1 MKSFAFGLLFIAPAA
16 LIGQGKPAAQAQ
28 PAVQVTPIVSV
39 VSVNPANPNQVVI
52 PAGTQIPLALN
63 QAISTKNAREGDP
76 IYAQTT
82 FPFVLNDHILVPA
95 GTYVQG
101 RISHV
106 QRAGH
111 MKGRAEILMHFTT
124 LIYPSGYTVILPGS
138 IQNMPGA
145 DKTSMKDQE
154 GTVREDSQTGAKLG
168 QATKDAG
175 EVGTV
180 GVLGGLA
187 GGAKGAEIGGVG
199 GAAVG
204 AIIGLFSRGSDVK
217 LEPGTTIQMVI
228 QRDVPLDSSRIN
240 LAKK

>member
-1 MKSFAFGLLFIAPAA
+1 MKSLAFGLLFIAPAG
-16 LIGQGKPAAQAQ
+16 LLGQVKSAEQAKPT
-28 PAVQVTPIVSV
+28 VQVTPIVSE
-39 VSVNPANPNQVVI
+39 VSADPANPNRIVI
-52 PAGTQIPLALN
+52 PAGTQIPLALK

-76 IYAQTT
+76 VYAETT

-106 QRAGH
+106 KRAGR

-154 GTVREDSQTGAKLG
+154 GTVREDSDTGTKLG
-168 QATKDAG
+168 TATKDAG
-175 EVGTV
+175 EAGTV

-187 GGAKGAEIGGVG
+187 GGAKGAEIGGVS

-240 LAKK
+240 VAKK

>member
-1 MKSFAFGLLFIAPAA
+1 MA
-16 LIGQGKPAAQAQ
+16 LK
-28 PAVQVTPIVSV
+28 
-39 VSVNPANPNQVVI
+39 
-52 PAGTQIPLALN
+52 

-76 IYAQTT
+76 VYAETT

-106 QRAGH
+106 QRAGR

-154 GTVREDSQTGAKLG
+154 GTV
-168 QATKDAG
+168 
-175 EVGTV
+175 
-180 GVLGGLA
+180 
-187 GGAKGAEIGGVG
+187 
-199 GAAVG
+199 
-204 AIIGLFSRGSDVK
+204 SR
-217 LEPGTTIQMVI
+217 
-228 QRDVPLDSSRIN
+228 R
-240 LAKK
+240 

>member
-1 MKSFAFGLLFIAPAA
+1 MKLLAPGLLFIAPAA
-16 LIGQGKPAAQAQ
+16 LMAQAK
-28 PAVQVTPIVSV
+28 PAVQITPVISV
-39 VSVNPANPNQVVI
+39 VSANPANPNQVVI
-52 PAGTQIPLALN
+52 PAGTQIPLALK

-76 IYAQTT
+76 VYAETT

-106 QRAGH
+106 KRAGH

-145 DKTSMKDQE
+145 DKTSMKDDE
-154 GTVREDSQTGAKLG
+154 GTVREDSQTGEKLG
-168 QATKDAG
+168 AAAKDAG

-187 GGAKGAEIGGVG
+187 GGAKGAEIGGVS

-204 AIIGLFSRGSDVK
+204 AVIGLFSRGSDVK
-217 LEPGTTIQMVI
+217 LEPGTTVQMVI

-240 LAKK
+240 VAKK

>member
-1 MKSFAFGLLFIAPAA
+1 MKLLAPGLLFIAPAA
-16 LIGQGKPAAQAQ
+16 LMAQTK
-28 PAVQVTPIVSV
+28 PAVQVTPVISV
-39 VSVNPANPNQVVI
+39 VSANPANPNQVVI
-52 PAGTQIPLALN
+52 PAGTQIPLALK

-76 IYAQTT
+76 VYAETT

-106 QRAGH
+106 KRAGH

-145 DKTSMKDQE
+145 DKTSMKDDE
-154 GTVREDSQTGAKLG
+154 GTVREDSQAGEKLG
-168 QATKDAG
+168 AAAKDAG

-187 GGAKGAEIGGVG
+187 GGAKGAEIGGVS

-204 AIIGLFSRGSDVK
+204 AVIGLFSRGSDVK
-217 LEPGTTIQMVI
+217 LEPGTTVQMVI

-240 LAKK
+240 VAKK

>member
-1 MKSFAFGLLFIAPAA
+1 MKSWVFGLLFIAPAA
-16 LIGQGKPAAQAQ
+16 LSGQAK

-39 VSVNPANPNQVVI
+39 VSANPADPNQVVI
-52 PAGTQIPLALN
+52 PAGTQIPLALK

-76 IYAQTT
+76 VYAETT

-106 QRAGH
+106 QRAGRV
-111 MKGRAEILMHFTT
+111 KGRAEILMHFTT
-124 LIYPSGYTVILPGS
+124 LVYPSGYTVILPGS

-168 QATKDAG
+168 TATRDAG
-175 EVGTV
+175 EAGTV

-187 GGAKGAEIGGVG
+187 GGAKGAEIGGAG

-228 QRDVPLDSSRIN
+228 QRDVPLDSSRISV
-240 LAKK
+240 AEKR

>member
-1 MKSFAFGLLFIAPAA
+1 MKLLAPGLLFIAPAA
-16 LIGQGKPAAQAQ
+16 LMAQTK
-28 PAVQVTPIVSV
+28 PAVQVTPVISV
-39 VSVNPANPNQVVI
+39 VSANPANPNQVVI
-52 PAGTQIPLALN
+52 PAGTQIPLALK

-76 IYAQTT
+76 VYAETT

-106 QRAGH
+106 KRAGH

-145 DKTSMKDQE
+145 DKTSMKDDE
-154 GTVREDSQTGAKLG
+154 GTVREDSQTGEKLG
-168 QATKDAG
+168 AAAKDAG

-187 GGAKGAEIGGVG
+187 GGAKGAEIGGVS

-204 AIIGLFSRGSDVK
+204 AVIGLFSRGSDVK
-217 LEPGTTIQMVI
+217 LEPGTTVQMVI

-240 LAKK
+240 VAKK